1 MEQTQFSETSKR
13 QPFKWTKLHLN
24 RLNDVLIILK
34 ELEEYKPLTLRQV
47 FYQLVGKGLIANTT
61 SSYITLGQLIKFA
74 RIDKYIPWSDIEDRT
89 RAYYNLAGWDDVD
102 EFVEA
107 SLEQFLVGYD
117 RDLMQTQKVYL
128 EIWIEKNALSSI
140 FTKVAKQYT
149 IRVVVTA
156 FGSTSFL
163 NDYRERLE
171 YHKHQR
177 PIVLYFGDFDP
188 SGLSMLPTMQE
199 TLEME
204 MKVTGIRY
212 KHIALEKEDI
222 ILYNLPHKAE
232 AIKKKDTR
240 TKDHVAKHGML
251 AVELDALTPDVLE
264 QKIKD
269 AIETEI
275 DMDAYNAEINKQE
288 KEFII
293 LNKFKTKVVNFLRP
307 TK

>member
-1 MEQTQFSETSKR
+1 
-13 QPFKWTKLHLN
+13 
-24 RLNDVLIILK
+24 
-34 ELEEYKPLTLRQV
+34 
-47 FYQLVGKGLIANTT
+47 
-61 SSYITLGQLIKFA
+61 
-74 RIDKYIPWSDIEDRT
+74 
-89 RAYYNLAGWDDVD
+89 
-102 EFVEA
+102 
-107 SLEQFLVGYD
+107 
-117 RDLMQTQKVYL
+117 
-128 EIWIEKNALSSI
+128 
-140 FTKVAKQYT
+140 
-149 IRVVVTA
+149 VVTA

-204 MKVTGIRY
+204 MQVTGVQY
-212 KHIALEKEDI
+212 KHIALEKDDI
-222 ILYNLPHKAE
+222 ILYHLPHNVD